1 MASSSQE
8 KKPPDH
14 PLSSL
19 NIGTEDDA
27 AGPSSLFASETS
39 ESSDSLQP
47 ASEKRDSSYS
57 TNLPLLTAVYMS
69 ALTTGA
75 TTYAFSF
82 YSSALKMSLHL
93 TQSELD
99 TLGSA
104 TFAAGVFSWIPGMI
118 VDRYGSKL
126 GIIVG
131 GMGNACVL
139 SLYWFVATGR
149 LWELDSD
156 NDEAT
161 QWLIALLSVLGVLTF
176 MGCALITGSVFKL
189 IVESCGK
196 GSKGK
201 AVGCA
206 KGYVGV
212 GSGVYV
218 CIFRSLFRM
227 TASTEGLGPA
237 VLMSAL
243 PSVIPAIVF
252 LPKHEIMQTKKPR
265 DGTRSIHFRV
275 IYAGLVLLGMWVV
288 GTSLLDLKDEEG
300 ASQTTGGA
308 KGFPPSIVN
317 KTFHLDSDVDG
328 DFVFDLMEEVQH
340 APDNISIET
349 EAARESSIVQNDN
362 EHLIQ
367 NNQQI
372 GKSLSNSSSRDEQL
386 LARAWRRMRRLSSS
400 DSATEQHWGTAVLL
414 IFLWW
419 GPALSLLCIPPRKG
433 SLSMDDYVSLDQQDE
448 TDEINIDESRNEAL
462 VETERDIF
470 LNDTASKPKPMLL
483 TKCGEA
489 KDFTLIEM
497 LRTVEAWL
505 AAWTY
510 VILVGGGTLMSCN
523 IGQMTEALGFNSD
536 ITPASLAL
544 FSAAQGA
551 SRVLTGSISES
562 ALSWNVP
569 WFCSCFA
576 SSRGVARPAFLVL
589 ASLVSAVAHFTLA
602 VASTQKG
609 FAFGVTLSGWAFGM
623 AWPMMVLITG
633 EVFGTAHVG
642 ANYMFFDGFSSAVG
656 TLLLSKFVAQT
667 VYDEHIKTHGDAM
680 DAENFQ
686 CDGKG
691 CFQMSHVI
699 VCLLSLT
706 CVASS
711 FCLLRA
717 TKHVYSR

>member
-1 MASSSQE
+1 MLRKKHIMASSSQE

-27 AGPSSLFASETS
+27 AGPSTLFASETS

-139 SLYWFVATGR
+139 SSYWFVATGR

-243 PSVIPAIVF
+243 PSGLSMTSTSIRHLSLTDAATSQLLQANAPPNPDIMNTLNFLLMAACLSFLAAVIPAIVF

-462 VETERDIF
+462 VETERDVF

-523 IGQMTEALGFNSD
+523 IGKK
-536 ITPASLAL
+536 
-544 FSAAQGA
+544 
-551 SRVLTGSISES
+551 
-562 ALSWNVP
+562 
-569 WFCSCFA
+569 SCF
-576 SSRGVARPAFLVL
+576 SRDILGIF
-589 ASLVSAVAHFTLA
+589 
-602 VASTQKG
+602 
-609 FAFGVTLSGWAFGM
+609 M
-623 AWPMMVLITG
+623 C
-633 EVFGTAHVG
+633 
-642 ANYMFFDGFSSAVG
+642 
-656 TLLLSKFVAQT
+656 TLLSNIFRVMQ
-667 VYDEHIKTHGDAM
+667 
-680 DAENFQ
+680 
-686 CDGKG
+686 GK
-691 CFQMSHVI
+691 
-699 VCLLSLT
+699 
-706 CVASS
+706 
-711 FCLLRA
+711 
-717 TKHVYSR
+717 